1 MDDSMSQVTALIAA
15 GATVSHIME
24 WLKQAQWFPFLSR
37 TSTTTNKWIAVIAAW
52 GTGVGF
58 GLNTHDYSFA
68 AGGVIHVTIPMA
80 ERVQI
85 VGEILNHMTD
95 RLVVMGLFYDAEPI
109 VMSKRLRN
117 VSAVPVSSRHT
128 WNAHE
133 WDIGG

>member
-24 WLKQAQWFPFLSR
+24 WLKQARWFPFLSR

-80 ERVQI
+80 SLVIDSLKHAIIQWIGQEGYYRVMVKPKQAPA
-85 VGEILNHMTD
+85 VAAPLGP
-95 RLVVMGLFYDAEPI
+95 AE
-109 VMSKRLRN
+109 
-117 VSAVPVSSRHT
+117 
-128 WNAHE
+128 
-133 WDIGG
+133 GGN